1 LIKKIRNGAI
11 LSFLLLFV
19 LSACGTN
26 EASLKSD
33 SQQTGIEQSTLKNV
47 ETDQKETE
55 SSIIEASDQVKS
67 KQPTASTEKPKAEE
81 EAVLQDSHP
90 VDETVSESQTTYWR
104 IDGGDANIR
113 EEADYD
119 SPSLFIGKEGQ
130 DLAYLH
136 VKYVDPQDSRIW
148 YNVKSREGKIG
159 WISSAVVAESDG
171 NYFANGPESETK
183 DSDDTTFAAASQYF
197 VLQEANIRHSPSIDS
212 EVVDTALKGTQL
224 ESLNA
229 QHYDSGDGRTWY
241 HVQTS
246 SGFEGWVSSK
256 VVRTE
261 DSFTSSDDS
270 NIETTGIYYENC
282 AAAEAAGAAPV
293 YEGDPGYAS
302 WLDRDSDGIGCEIS
316 DWDSYDGGYSGSSD
330 ASASNAGSVVYFKN
344 CTAARAAGAAPVYAG
359 DPGYSRKLD
368 RDGDGIG
375 CE

>member
-1 LIKKIRNGAI
+1 MIDMILNPNSKKGKEADLIKKIRNGVI
-11 LSFLLLFV
+11 LSLLLLFI

-33 SQQTGIEQSTLKNV
+33 SQQTGTEQSSLKNV
-47 ETDQKETE
+47 ETDKKETE
-55 SSIIEASDQVKS
+55 SSITESSDQVES
-67 KQPTASTEKPKAEE
+67 KEPMASTEKPKAEE
-81 EAVLQDSHP
+81 DAALQDSHP
-90 VDETVSESQTTYWR
+90 VDETTSESQTTYWR

-130 DLAYLH
+130 DLEYLH

-148 YNVKSREGKIG
+148 YNIKSREGKIG

-171 NYFANGPESETK
+171 SYFANGSESETK
-183 DSDDTTFAAASQYF
+183 DSDDSTFAAVSQYF
-197 VLQEANIRHSPSIDS
+197 VLEEANIRHSPSIDS
-212 EVVDTALKGTQL
+212 KVVDTALKGTHL

-246 SGFEGWVSSK
+246 SGFEGWISSK

-261 DSFTSSDDS
+261 DSF
-270 NIETTGIYYENC
+270 
-282 AAAEAAGAAPV
+282 A
-293 YEGDPGYAS
+293 
-302 WLDRDSDGIGCEIS
+302 
-316 DWDSYDGGYSGSSD
+316 SSD